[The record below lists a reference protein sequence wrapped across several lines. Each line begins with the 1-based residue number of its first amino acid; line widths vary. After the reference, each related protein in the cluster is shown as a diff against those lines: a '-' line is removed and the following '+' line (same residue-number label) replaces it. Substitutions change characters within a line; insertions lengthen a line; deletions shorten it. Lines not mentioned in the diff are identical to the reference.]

1 MLAMKSVG
9 ELLAI
14 GVRFLIVKTDTIVL
28 KRAQRPGTV
37 KVKAFVMSCTL
48 ICFLH
53 AILATVSTTSIE
65 DWSFLES
72 LYAWF
77 TTFTTIGFGDYI
89 HLQTFTRKTAHGDMS
104 KIGLICYGILLSL
117 PYVLGLSLMSC
128 ILSCLVD
135 SVDQIRHIRDNCMK
149 CFSSVNSL
157 TTRFFPWKRS
167 SCNIRPADNLA
178 HSTPGL
184 EIELSSK

>member
-1 MLAMKSVG
+1 MKSVG
-9 ELLAI
+9 ELLSI
-14 GVRFLIVKTDTIVL
+14 GVRFLVVKTDTIVL

-37 KVKAFVMSCTL
+37 NVKAFVMSCTL

-53 AILATVSTTSIE
+53 VILATVSTTSIE

-89 HLQTFTRKTAHGDMS
+89 LESFTRKTAHGDMS
-104 KIGLICYGILLSL
+104 KIRLICYGILLSL
-117 PYVLGLSLMSC
+117 LYVLGLSLMSC
-128 ILSCLVD
+128 ILSCLVA
-135 SVDQIRHIRDNCMK
+135 SVDQIRHIRDNCIK
-149 CFSSVNSL
+149 YFSSVNSL

-178 HSTPGL
+178 QSTPGL
-184 EIELSSK
+184 EIELNSK

>member
-1 MLAMKSVG
+1 MKSVG

-37 KVKAFVMSCTL
+37 KVNAFVMSCTL

-53 AILATVSTTSIE
+53 VILATMSTTSIE

-89 HLQTFTRKTAHGDMS
+89 HLDIVHLKDSTRG
-104 KIGLICYGILLSL
+104 
-117 PYVLGLSLMSC
+117 YVKNRSHIYAMAFSYLCHMFWVLV
-128 ILSCLVD
+128 SCLVYYRALL
-135 SVDQIRHIRDNCMK
+135 ILLIK
-149 CFSSVNSL
+149 
-157 TTRFFPWKRS
+157 
-167 SCNIRPADNLA
+167 
-178 HSTPGL
+178 
-184 EIELSSK
+184 

>member
-1 MLAMKSVG
+1 MKSVG

-48 ICFLH
+48 LCLLH
-53 AILATVSTTSIE
+53 VILATVSTTSIE

-77 TTFTTIGFGDYI
+77 TTFITIGFGDYI
-89 HLQTFTRKTAHGDMS
+89 H
-104 KIGLICYGILLSL
+104 
-117 PYVLGLSLMSC
+117 
-128 ILSCLVD
+128 
-135 SVDQIRHIRDNCMK
+135 
-149 CFSSVNSL
+149 
-157 TTRFFPWKRS
+157 
-167 SCNIRPADNLA
+167 
-178 HSTPGL
+178 
-184 EIELSSK
+184 

>member
-1 MLAMKSVG
+1 MKSVG

-53 AILATVSTTSIE
+53 VILATVSTTSIE

-89 HLQTFTRKTAHGDMS
+89 HLETFTRKTAHGDMGYGN
-104 KIGLICYGILLSL
+104 GLMIQ
-117 PYVLGLSLMSC
+117 
-128 ILSCLVD
+128 VD
-135 SVDQIRHIRDNCMK
+135 CHREYIN
-149 CFSSVNSL
+149 
-157 TTRFFPWKRS
+157 
-167 SCNIRPADNLA
+167 
-178 HSTPGL
+178 HSF
-184 EIELSSK
+184 